1 MKKLSALLNTPAR
14 AVIAVGMIMLVS
26 ELLIMVVIESI
37 SHTILKVEFL
47 EKMAFEFIDPILLI
61 ILVSPALLL
70 LIFKPMRAQQAE
82 LERQI
87 DELRRFRNLSIGRE
101 LRMKELVEENTALRH
116 PLSVEPVGDIPVMSG
131 SLEAPRDAADQYATT
146 QPTEQNQLNVLLF
159 MLEDL
164 ENAHKKIEQA
174 HQEWIAAL
182 DVVEDPIF
190 LHDHQFRILRCNKAY
205 QQLAGIPFKQIIG
218 QPYYEVF
225 PKNHAPLPCCLR
237 TMEKAEEVVVGDAI
251 YRSRAFSVH
260 DEQGASLY
268 SVHTLEDITEKQ
280 RAEAERQRLSEAI
293 HQAAEAIAMAN
304 ADACFTY
311 INPAFTRLFGYAP
324 DEIIGKSTTI
334 LSVPAAETVQPDA
347 AFRLVCEQGFFQ
359 GEALR
364 QAKNGAIL
372 PVYINVTALYGS
384 GGRFE
389 GFVSAITDLR
399 PIRKAQQA
407 LVESEEKFRII
418 FEGVLDGILLADAE
432 TKRFAGG
439 NPAIYH
445 MLGYSSEEIMQ
456 LGVADIHP
464 QQDLPHVIEQFE
476 RQLRGEIQL
485 AADTPVKR
493 KDGSIFYAD
502 IKSSPVSFGGKNYL
516 LGIFRD
522 ITERKRAE
530 EELRLRAQLLDSA
543 SDTIFMVDFDGNFV
557 YLNEA
562 AWKTR
567 GYTRDEMMGINLHA
581 LDTPKYEKFIESRMR
596 NLMENGQCI
605 FESEHRRKDGS
616 VMPVEINA
624 HIVESGGRKLVL
636 SVIRDITERK
646 QAEEALKESEEKYRS
661 IYENTQVG
669 LYRTR
674 ISDGKLVMA
683 NDAMAKMFG
692 FDSAEEATA
701 KYITS
706 EHYVDPG
713 TRGRLL
719 GAIQKY
725 GGFDNFEACLTRND
739 GIARWFQYSGRLV
752 QNKGYIEGVAT
763 DITERKQAE
772 ATIQHANRALAT
784 LSAVNRTLVRA
795 ANEDELLQAICQA
808 IVEQRGY
815 RLAWV
820 GYKQHDE
827 SKSLKIMAR
836 AGHDEGYLDTAQI
849 SWAEIEHG
857 MGPSGRAIRSGTTQL
872 CQDIAN
878 DPQYIP
884 WRDAALKCG
893 HAASIALPLLNE
905 SNTVFGILNVYA
917 GEANAF
923 TPNEIDLLEEMAGD
937 LAFGVRALH
946 TRRERDLALVKN
958 QQHLAQL
965 KDSLED
971 TVRAMAGLVEMRDPY
986 TAGHQARVADLA
998 AAIAKQ
1004 MGLPEEQVHAIHLAG
1019 TVHDLGKIKIPAE
1032 ILSKP
1037 GKITDLEFGL
1047 IKVHPQAGYDILKGI
1062 NFPWPIALMVLQHH
1076 ERFDGSGYPQGLKG
1090 EAILL
1095 EARILAVADM
1105 VEAMS
1110 SHRPYRPGLGIEIA
1124 LAEITKQRGI
1134 YFDPQVVDACLALFC
1149 EQHYSFRI

>member
-1 MKKLSALLNTPAR
+1 MTDSTEKLQR
-14 AVIAVGMIMLVS
+14 
-26 ELLIMVVIESI
+26 ELQ
-37 SHTILKVEFL
+37 
-47 EKMAFEFIDPILLI
+47 A
-61 ILVSPALLL
+61 
-70 LIFKPMRAQQAE
+70 AQRTVAE
-82 LERQI
+82 LQDKLESRETTHRLTTL
-87 DELRRFRNLSIGRE
+87 EL
-101 LRMKELVEENTALRH
+101 EENRSA
-116 PLSVEPVGDIPVMSG
+116 
-131 SLEAPRDAADQYATT
+131 
-146 QPTEQNQLNVLLF
+146 LLF

-164 ENAHKKIEQA
+164 EAGRKKIEQA
-174 HQEWIAAL
+174 HQEWVSAL
-182 DVVEDPIF
+182 DVVDDPIF
-190 LHDHQFRILRCNKAY
+190 LHDKEFRILRCNKAY
-205 QQLAGIPFKQIIG
+205 QQCAGIPFDEFIG
-218 QPYYEVF
+218 RLYYEIF
-225 PKNHAPLPCCLR
+225 PKIGAPLSCCLR
-237 TMEKAEEVVVGDAI
+237 AMEKAEEEEEVAVGDAI

-260 DEQGASLY
+260 DEQGAYLY
-268 SVHTLEDITEKQ
+268 SVHTLEDITERKRQVELTAALLELYTSAETLDEKTLLQRGLDKVQHLTGSRIGFLHFVSEDQNEIGLVTWSNDTLAHYCQAAFERHYPVSAAGIWADCIRLKQ
-280 RAEAERQRLSEAI
+280 PVIINDYATAPGKKGLPEGHADLQRFISMPVFEGTQVRMIVGVGNAARDYDEHDVEMVKLFGYGLYRIVQRKRAEA
-293 HQAAEAIAMAN
+293 
-304 ADACFTY
+304 
-311 INPAFTRLFGYAP
+311 
-324 DEIIGKSTTI
+324 
-334 LSVPAAETVQPDA
+334 
-347 AFRLVCEQGFFQ
+347 
-359 GEALR
+359 AL
-364 QAKNGAIL
+364 Q
-372 PVYINVTALYGS
+372 
-384 GGRFE
+384 
-389 GFVSAITDLR
+389 
-399 PIRKAQQA
+399 
-407 LVESEEKFRII
+407 ESETKYRLLIESLQ
-418 FEGVLDGILLADAE
+418 EGIWMIDKDAN
-432 TKRFAGG
+432 TSFVNLRMAQ
-439 NPAIYH
+439 
-445 MLGYSSEEIMQ
+445 MLGYSVGEMQGRHLFSFMDERGKEIATQNLERRKQGISEQ
-456 LGVADIHP
+456 HD
-464 QQDLPHVIEQFE
+464 FE
-476 RQLRGEIQL
+476 LL
-485 AADTPVKR
+485 R
-493 KDGSIFYAD
+493 KDGSRIYTSMATSPILDQAGNYAGALAG
-502 IKSSPVSFGGKNYL
+502 VM
-516 LGIFRD
+516 D
-522 ITERKRAE
+522 ITERKQAE

-581 LDTPKYEKFIESRMR
+581 LDTPKYEKLIESRMR
-596 NLMENGQCI
+596 NLMGNGQCI

-739 GIARWFQYSGRLV
+739 GIARWFQYSGRFV

-772 ATIQHANRALAT
+772 AAVQHANRALAT

-937 LAFGVRALH
+937 LAFGVRSLH

>member
-26 ELLIMVVIESI
+26 ELLIMVVIEST

-47 EKMAFEFIDPILLI
+47 EKIAFEFIDPILLI

-739 GIARWFQYSGRLV
+739 GIARWFQYSGRFV